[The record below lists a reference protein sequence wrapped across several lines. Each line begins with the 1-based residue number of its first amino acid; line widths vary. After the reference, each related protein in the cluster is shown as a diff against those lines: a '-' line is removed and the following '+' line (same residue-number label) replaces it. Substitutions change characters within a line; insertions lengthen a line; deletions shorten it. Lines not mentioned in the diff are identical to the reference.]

1 MIETLTINVPSQPL
15 HYDDFDDLI
24 KFIRQSG
31 KKYKVIIDVTNLNVY
46 EIDLYSTIQL
56 IWDLHENT
64 IGEDLLDSIVFIG
77 ASHRMKRIW
86 NFVSP
91 LLPHFVSE
99 IIQME

>member
-1 MIETLTINVPSQPL
+1 MRINVTSQPL
-15 HYDDFDDLI
+15 HYDDLI
-24 KFIRQSG
+24 TFIRQSG
-31 KKYKVIIDVTNLNVY
+31 KKYKVIIDV
-46 EIDLYSTIQL
+46 DLYSTIQL

-64 IGEDLLDSIVFIG
+64 LGEDLLDSIVFIG
-77 ASHRMKRIW
+77 ATHRMKRIW